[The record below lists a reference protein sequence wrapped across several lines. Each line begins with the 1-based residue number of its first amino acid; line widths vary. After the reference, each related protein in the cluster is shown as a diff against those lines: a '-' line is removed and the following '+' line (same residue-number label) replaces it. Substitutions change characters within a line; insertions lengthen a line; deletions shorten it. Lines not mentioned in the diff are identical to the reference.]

1 MANIKSAQKRARQD
15 VKRRAINLSR
25 RSSVKTA
32 VRKVMQ
38 AIEQGKSGQEL
49 AALFNEAQSQLSRAS
64 GKGLLHRNTVSRKVS
79 RIAARIKQVESK

>member
-1 MANIKSAQKRARQD
+1 
-15 VKRRAINLSR
+15 
-25 RSSVKTA
+25 
-32 VRKVMQ
+32 MQ